1 MASIA
6 IMLGGAVLNASTFI
20 GGSYLAKYLSGTK
33 TDQERRR
40 HDKALEKYQ
49 RDYAKYQE
57 NRQKLLNWQEQNRHE
72 DAIASQNFENT
83 DETLKLY
90 NKFHPDENMQI
101 NEPVFSDY
109 YRPSKEQKNRRDG
122 VCEWW
127 DDGFGLCG
135 EVNGCKIED
144 SRLKSFIR
152 NKVSNLKMDID
163 ETKIPFGVGVSARGV
178 DPDTE
183 NPFDTGAANPGYD
196 ETGEMN
202 EMDRFPS
209 SSSRRGSERHNLSLF
224 PFKNSRRKHLLLKE

>member
-20 GGSYLAKYLSGTK
+20 GGSYLAKYLSGSK

-49 RDYAKYQE
+49 KDYAKYQE

-83 DETLKLY
+83 DEALKLY

-109 YRPSKEQKNRRDG
+109 YRPLKDQK
-122 VCEWW
+122 
-127 DDGFGLCG
+127 
-135 EVNGCKIED
+135 I
-144 SRLKSFIR
+144 
-152 NKVSNLKMDID
+152 
-163 ETKIPFGVGVSARGV
+163 
-178 DPDTE
+178 
-183 NPFDTGAANPGYD
+183 
-196 ETGEMN
+196 GEMVYVSGG
-202 EMDRFPS
+202 MMVLGYVAS
-209 SSSRRGSERHNLSLF
+209 KWL
-224 PFKNSRRKHLLLKE
+224 

>member
-40 HDKALEKYQ
+40 HDKALERYQ

-57 NRQKLLNWQEQNRHE
+57 NRQKLLDWQEQNRHE

-83 DETLKLY
+83 DEALKLY

-109 YRPSKEQKNRRDG
+109 YRPSKEQKI
-122 VCEWW
+122 
-127 DDGFGLCG
+127 G
-135 EVNGCKIED
+135 EMASLFSGEN
-144 SRLKSFIR
+144 
-152 NKVSNLKMDID
+152 N
-163 ETKIPFGVGVSARGV
+163 SARVMPSKLLAVVPKGESGV
-178 DPDTE
+178 YPELLIPAEKRVINNITLRIENEKFEVPDF
-183 NPFDTGAANPGYD
+183 ND
-196 ETGEMN
+196 EEIIYV
-202 EMDRFPS
+202 
-209 SSSRRGSERHNLSLF
+209 
-224 PFKNSRRKHLLLKE
+224 LKIS